1 MGSRKMEDSDI
12 CPVDYH
18 VKSTLMIDS
27 IKLAKK
33 KFNTVQETHDFGC
46 LHRIHP
52 IGSNEDMFELINLLR

>member
-1 MGSRKMEDSDI
+1 MGSKKMEDSDI
-12 CPVDYH
+12 CPVDYY

-33 KFNTVQETHDFGC
+33 KFSTVQETNDFGC

-52 IGSNEDMFELINLLR
+52 IG

>member
-1 MGSRKMEDSDI
+1 MGSKKMEDSDI

-33 KFNTVQETHDFGC
+33 KFSTVQETNDFGS

-52 IGSNEDMFELINLLR
+52 IGQGQEMYELVNLLR